1 MKGFPFRRFV
11 FACAAVL
18 VLVAAGGAYYYHARS
33 EPAAAAAAQYKTPQE
48 ASPYVRFDMDVY
60 DIIKANYWQQVQDS
74 DLAQLYQLSLGKALG
89 ASTTP
94 ALPSADRT
102 GVAQMLA
109 AAMAQATSTAAQAQL
124 AEQVATIALYNLAP
138 AGRSGL
144 LSQQQQ
150 TALRDEVSNVHPS
163 TDLYG
168 DLGLAKGASAQD
180 VAQAYA
186 QKESDLKN
194 ATSSDAQAELAQAA
208 YADQVLTNTNSKS
221 LYDQAQIEPTVF
233 SRILGKTLYIN
244 MTQVSPT
251 SLEEFA
257 YAVDAAS
264 TTPGLDSMIVDLRGN
279 IGGALDFTQAFLGLF
294 IGENQYAFDLFHQG
308 DYDVQRTTQP
318 KFDELDRFADIAF
331 LVDNMTQSTAELTT
345 AVFKKFRLAHVVG
358 VTTRGWGTVENT
370 FPIEAPIDPTQTFSV
385 LLVHSITLREDNQ
398 PIEGRGVDPDVD
410 TSKAGWQSQLS
421 QYFRSASLIAALKE
435 YATQPPLK

>member
-1 MKGFPFRRFV
+1 MFTLRRV
-11 FACAAVL
+11 ILACSVL
-18 VLVAAGGAYYYHARS
+18 ALLAIAGGGYYYYHERS
-33 EPAAAAAAQYKTPQE
+33 QPAAAASASYKTPQE

-60 DIIKANYWQQVQDS
+60 DIITANYWQKAADS
-74 DLAQLYQLSLGKALG
+74 DLAGLFQLSLQKALN
-89 ASTTP
+89 ASSVP
-94 ALPSADRT
+94 ALPTPDRT
-102 GVAQMLA
+102 GVVQALA
-109 AAMAQATSTAAQAQL
+109 AAFATATSTDARAAL
-124 AEQVATIALYNLAP
+124 AENVATIALNNLAP

-144 LSQQQQ
+144 LSQQQE
-150 TALRDEVSNVHPS
+150 TALRQEVSNVHPD

-168 DLGLAKGASAQD
+168 DLGLAKGASPQA
-180 VAQAYA
+180 VAQAYDTKKSELA
-186 QKESDLKN
+186 D
-194 ATSSDAQAELAQAA
+194 ATSSDAKAELAQAA
-208 YADQVLTNTNSKS
+208 YANQVLSNTNSKS

-233 SRILGKTLYIN
+233 GRILGKTLYIN

-264 TTPGLDSMIVDLRGN
+264 STPGLDSMIIDLRGN
-279 IGGALDFTQAFLGLF
+279 IGGALDFTQGFLGLF
-294 IGENQYAFDLFHQG
+294 IGQNQYAFDLFHQG
-308 DYDVQRTTQP
+308 DYDVQRTTSDT
-318 KFDELDRFADIAF
+318 FSELSRFGDVAF

-398 PIEGRGVDPDVD
+398 PIEGRGVTPDVD
-410 TSKAGWQSQLS
+410 TSKAGWQTQLS
-421 QYFRSASLIAALKE
+421 KYFKSPSLISALKQ
-435 YATQPPLK
+435 YATEPPLK